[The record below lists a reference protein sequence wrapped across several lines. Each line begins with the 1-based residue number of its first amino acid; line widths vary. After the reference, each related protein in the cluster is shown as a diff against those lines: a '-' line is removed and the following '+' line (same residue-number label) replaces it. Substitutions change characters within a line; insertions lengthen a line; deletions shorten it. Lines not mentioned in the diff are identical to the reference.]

1 MVREAQNVGFDALV
15 VGCDALAEAL
25 IAKGCTVQLEALGA
39 SMEASAE
46 AAG

>member
-1 MVREAQNVGFDALV
+1 LSFVLLAEDYAAP
-15 VGCDALAEAL
+15 DALAEAL
-25 IAKGCTVQLEALGA
+25 ISKGCTVQLEALGA